1 MKIICQTV
9 VVVALLGPLAK
20 AFAINADASALPEV
34 ETVLE
39 RLAEQ
44 SRKEEA
50 NDLEFKQRYY
60 FARSRAT
67 EIRNSKGELCKR
79 EVKTQVNKPAPN
91 PGKPEATSETQTNR
105 RSKPGRKT
113 DFAVDRDFLQR
124 FQFTLVGREPINGRL
139 ALILDL
145 VPATKK
151 PPEHDLKDRIINKM
165 AGRVWVDEAE
175 SVLVKA
181 DFHLTEKVNVV
192 AGLVG
197 AIANFTLS
205 FNRTRTTDGLWF
217 TPRLEWHLDGRE
229 VFVRRTVDAHEEIT
243 EVQLVR

>member
-1 MKIICQTV
+1 MKIVCQNLL
-9 VVVALLGPLAK
+9 VVALVWPFATV
-20 AFAINADASALPEV
+20 FAINAEEPPLPLV

-44 SRKEEA
+44 SQKEEA
-50 NDLEFKQRYY
+50 NAREFKQRYH
-60 FARSRAT
+60 FTRSRAT
-67 EIRNSKGELCKR
+67 EIRNSKGELNKR
-79 EVKTQVNKPAPN
+79 EVKAQVNKPAPN
-91 PGKPEATSETQTNR
+91 LGKPDAAAGTQTDR

-113 DFAVDRDFLQR
+113 DFAVDREFLQR
-124 FQFTLVGREPINGRL
+124 FQFTLVGREPINGRP

-145 VPATKK
+145 APAAKK

-197 AIANFTLS
+197 AIASFSLS
-205 FNRTRTTDGLWF
+205 FNRTRTADGLWF
-217 TPRLEWHLDGRE
+217 TPRLEWHLDARE
-229 VFVRRTVDAHEEIT
+229 VFVRRTVDAQEEIT
-243 EVQLVR
+243 EVQLGQ